1 LKAQVNNRKHGF
13 FRFPVGLFGLC
24 FLASSAAAQ
33 VPTPVQPEPQRITGS
48 FRTIFDLEQDEIS
61 GTDLDLANY
70 LRLDVRPFLG
80 ERTLFH
86 FYGRLRFDLDH
97 ESTEDKALKNS
108 NQCIFQ
114 AFLELHQSPRP
125 LDIRLGRQWVPEVD
139 GAYLDGGR
147 LDFPLG
153 HDLGVILFGGRPASP
168 YSSGDHQYLAGGRL
182 SFTPFKSTTFWL
194 SGLRSDE
201 GDPNSNDQIGFHINQ
216 NIWRVCNLYGDYK
229 FLNNRSKALRIGG
242 NGVIQPFQLELRG
255 SYYNRINRTPTPKRD
270 DVDGRYFSDYFLLLN
285 SVEELD
291 SYTFNA
297 TKYLGE
303 SLAVTAGIAV
313 TRIRGEENPTNRD
326 SEHYFFSL
334 QLFDLFMKRLTF
346 SVDVNC
352 ARARLSNRSK
362 TLFKD
367 LDGSEEEIT
376 TIIKQ
381 DDQTFF
387 ITGQVDYSFPIG
399 LKAAVGSAYGDFDF
413 DRSMESNQPVLETLP
428 RSFLA
433 TADGDRFIT
442 RTYFVDLDYK
452 FNKSWS
458 SKLLLEYNHSKIN
471 TGSDPGDYGRIVSS
485 ILYRF

>member
-1 LKAQVNNRKHGF
+1 M
-13 FRFPVGLFGLC
+13 
-24 FLASSAAAQ
+24 
-33 VPTPVQPEPQRITGS
+33 
-48 FRTIFDLEQDEIS
+48 
-61 GTDLDLANY
+61 
-70 LRLDVRPFLG
+70 
-80 ERTLFH
+80 
-86 FYGRLRFDLDH
+86 
-97 ESTEDKALKNS
+97 
-108 NQCIFQ
+108 
-114 AFLELHQSPRP
+114 
-125 LDIRLGRQWVPEVD
+125 
-139 GAYLDGGR
+139 
-147 LDFPLG
+147 
-153 HDLGVILFGGRPASP
+153 
-168 YSSGDHQYLAGGRL
+168 
-182 SFTPFKSTTFWL
+182 
-194 SGLRSDE
+194 
-201 GDPNSNDQIGFHINQ
+201 
-216 NIWRVCNLYGDYK
+216 
-229 FLNNRSKALRIGG
+229 
-242 NGVIQPFQLELRG
+242 
-255 SYYNRINRTPTPKRD
+255 
-270 DVDGRYFSDYFLLLN
+270 
-285 SVEELD
+285 
-291 SYTFNA
+291 

-326 SEHYFFSL
+326 SEHYFLSL

-346 SVDVNC
+346 SADVNC
-352 ARARLSNRSK
+352 ARAKLSSRSK

-376 TIIKQ
+376 TIINQ
-381 DDQTFF
+381 EDQTFF